1 MPMLDGLALS
11 WFEAGAAIFDRI
23 IDDPGCFPP
32 LNDRAVQREWLAG
45 FVGAWGEL
53 PESPGSLS
61 APDPRDKPIKEA
73 LADALREH
81 PALLRELLAISE
93 GPPQEHPRYG

>member
-1 MPMLDGLALS
+1 MPILDGLELS
-11 WFEAGAAIFDRI
+11 WFDAGSGIFDRI

-53 PESPGSLS
+53 LVCSDSLT
-61 APDPRDKPIKEA
+61 PDPRGGPVKEVLARA
-73 LADALREH
+73 LNDRPE
-81 PALLRELLAISE
+81 LLRELLAITE
-93 GPPQEHPRYG
+93 TPAQGDPPYG